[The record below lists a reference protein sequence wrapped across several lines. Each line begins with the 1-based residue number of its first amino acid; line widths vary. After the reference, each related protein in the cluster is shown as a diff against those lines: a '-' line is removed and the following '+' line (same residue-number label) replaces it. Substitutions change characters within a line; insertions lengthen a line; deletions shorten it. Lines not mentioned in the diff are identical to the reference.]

1 MPLQACPPTSPPAGP
16 AQCAEGARTGLAGG
30 RAPLAGSPAGL
41 VRARGEQHARTT
53 AARCGLKGLIMYLLS
68 VGCADDLCSRHT
80 RFVDGNLDLHG
91 GAVSGVLGVLDERA
105 VELADHLH
113 GHLLAEP
120 VLGKIHSLV
129 AGDKVDI
136 EHGVVECFGVVVV
149 EVFEGHIDGVGFL
162 SGLGVFIDA
171 NTKAAGEVDGLN
183 VDTLVDGVKVEE
195 GRVEFGGS
203 DDCFRVG
210 HD

>member
-1 MPLQACPPTSPPAGP
+1 MDRGP
-16 AQCAEGARTGLAGG
+16 HGHCGM
-30 RAPLAGSPAGL
+30 RAPPVGSPAAP
-41 VRARGEQHARTT
+41 VRARGEHRARTT

-68 VGCADDLCSRHT
+68 VGCADDHWGRHT

-105 VELADHLH
+105 VELADRLH
-113 GHLLAEP
+113 GHILAEP
-120 VLGKIHSLV
+120 VLGMLHSLV
-129 AGDKVDI
+129 EGDMVES
-136 EHGVVECFGVVVV
+136 EHGVRESFGLGVV

-171 NTKAAGEVDGLN
+171 DTKGSGEVDGLHA
-183 VDTLVDGVKVEE
+183 DTLPFWAVADRNELPTFGVVADGVKVEE
-195 GRVEFGGS
+195 GRVEGGGF